1 MLIIPGRAERRH
13 AVRED
18 LRPGNT
24 FPDFALP
31 DTGGKVVRLSELMGG
46 WPTILIFERGNY

>member
-1 MLIIPGRAERRH
+1 MIIPGRAERRH

-31 DTGGKVVRLSELMGG
+31 DTGGKVVRLGELMGG